1 MPIARQL
8 QWYLDASGVPYEVL
22 PHPHSSSSRE
32 TAREAHVPAA
42 RLAKPVL
49 LEDERGYVMAIV
61 PASHRVDLVR
71 LNHQLH
77 RTLELAKER
86 EITELFHDCELG
98 AMPPLGGPYRIPP
111 CTTTPSKGPRRSTS
125 RPETTR
131 TWCTCAAGTS
141 CACSMARCTEDSASG
156 SRPAGP
162 SA

>member
-1 MPIARQL
+1 MPIARRL
-8 QWYLDASGVPYEVL
+8 QWYLDASGVSYEVL

-61 PASHRVDLVR
+61 PASHRVDLAR

-98 AMPPLGGPYRIPP
+98 AMPPLGGPYRIP
-111 CTTTPSKGPRRSTS
+111 TVYDD
-125 RPETTR
+125 
-131 TWCTCAAGTS
+131 AL
-141 CACSMARCTEDSASG
+141 
-156 SRPAGP
+156 AGP
-162 SA
+162 SEIYFEAGDHEDVVHLRGRDFLRLLDGSLHGRFSHRI